1 MLILIQYSLKF
12 IELNNMIEI
21 KLENFKKY
29 MIDIFNP
36 YPINNGLSLYELLI
50 HIESRDMLDF
60 LLPFHR
66 LFL

>member
-1 MLILIQYSLKF
+1 M
-12 IELNNMIEI
+12 NNI
-21 KLENFKKY
+21 KLENFRNY
-29 MIDIFNP
+29 VINIFNP

-50 HIESRDMLDF
+50 DNESQDMMDF